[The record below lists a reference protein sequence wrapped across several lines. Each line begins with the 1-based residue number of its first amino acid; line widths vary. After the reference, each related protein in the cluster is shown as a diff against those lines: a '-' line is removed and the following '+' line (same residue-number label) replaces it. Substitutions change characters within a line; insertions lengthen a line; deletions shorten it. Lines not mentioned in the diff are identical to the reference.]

1 MSDKRKVSM
10 IRGVGGKIL
19 IIFVS
24 VTVVGVATLAIVAAN
39 RASTALRESSV
50 DQMRAVREIKSNQIQ
65 SLFEQLDAETD
76 IIALS
81 GDVDEALEDLLRY
94 REEMDVDATG
104 PYDITGTGDE
114 LTLTYEEIY
123 DETYDKLSVY
133 TEVAGHYDLY
143 LVSEDHGHVMY
154 TNARESDLGT
164 NLATGPHRDS
174 ALARVWE
181 LARETD
187 KPVVV
192 DMEPYAP
199 SNNRPA
205 MFYAQRV
212 KNDDGEAHGIAVIQV
227 ALGQINTI
235 MQERTGMGET
245 GETYLVG
252 EDKLMRSDS
261 YRDPEARS
269 VSASLNGT
277 VGANGV
283 DTQAVREA
291 FAGRPGSDAIVDY
304 NGNPVFSAWDVV
316 GIRDFEWA
324 LIAEIDEA
332 EVQEPIN
339 ELVAF
344 ILYIAVALMVVV
356 IVVSVL
362 FSRSISRPLSA
373 AAGIASQIAEGNL
386 AVEVPETRRKD
397 EIGLLTGSFKT
408 MARSLN
414 NVLGQVDESVDQVN
428 SGAEQVA
435 QSSQSLSQGSTE
447 QASSLEEITASLNE
461 INSQSDQN
469 AESATEA
476 SSVAKGALDSAEKG
490 NEQVQSLVAA
500 MDRIN
505 ESSDEITKV
514 VKVIDDIAFQINLLA
529 LNANVE
535 AARAGKYGK
544 GFAVVAE
551 EVRNLAV
558 RSAQAAKE
566 TTTMVETTT
575 KNIQEGN
582 TAAQATS
589 EQLQEIVT
597 GSTKV
602 ADFLEEIALASKEQA
617 QGVEQI
623 NQGLSQVDQV
633 TQSNTA
639 NAEESAAAA
648 EELSA
653 QAQQLRA
660 LVSTFQ
666 LAHNKMDAREARASG
681 TTRAANGRD
690 GNGSHGEQPRQI
702 AAGPSSPEYEP
713 AGAAHTRP
721 AEKSG
726 QNPRDAIKLDDDD
739 FGQF

>member
-1 MSDKRKVSM
+1 MADKRKVSLT
-10 IRGVGGKIL
+10 RGVGGKIL
-19 IIFVS
+19 LLFIS
-24 VTVVGVATLAIVAAN
+24 VTLVGVTALTIVAAN

-50 DQMRAVREIKSNQIQ
+50 KELRAIQAIKSNQID
-65 SLFEQLDAETD
+65 SLFEELHVEMEV
-76 IIALS
+76 IARS
-81 GDVDEALEDLLRY
+81 GDVDEVLEDLIRY
-94 REEMDVDATG
+94 HEEMGVDATG
-104 PYDITGTGDE
+104 PYDITGNGDE
-114 LTLTYEEIY
+114 LTLAYEEIY
-123 DETYDKLSVY
+123 RTAHEKLSVY
-133 TEVAGHYDLY
+133 TEVAGHYDLF
-143 LVSEDHGHVMY
+143 LACEEHGHVMY
-154 TNARESDLGT
+154 TNARKADLGT
-164 NLATGPHRDS
+164 NLVTGPYRDS
-174 ALARVWE
+174 ALARAWE
-181 LARETD
+181 LARVTD
-187 KPVVV
+187 DPVIV
-192 DMEPYAP
+192 DMEPYAA
-199 SNNRPA
+199 SNNEPA

-212 KNDDGEAHGIAVIQV
+212 RNDAGEVHGVAVIQV
-227 ALGQINTI
+227 SLGQINAI

-252 EDKLMRSDS
+252 EDNLMRSDS
-261 YRDPEARS
+261 YLDPEARS
-269 VSASLNGT
+269 VNASLNGT

-283 DTQAVREA
+283 DTEAVREA
-291 FAGRPGSDAIVDY
+291 FAGRPGSGVIVDY
-304 NGNPVFSAWDVV
+304 NGNPVLSAWDVV
-316 GIRDFEWA
+316 EVGDFTWA
-324 LIAEIDEA
+324 LLAEIDQA

-339 ELVAF
+339 ELVTF
-344 ILYIAVALMVVV
+344 IIYIAVALMIVV
-356 IVVSVL
+356 IVVSIL
-362 FSRSISRPLSA
+362 FSRSISKPLA
-373 AAGIASQIAEGNL
+373 VAAGVASQIAEGNL
-386 AVEVPETRRKD
+386 AVDVPEVRRKD

-408 MARSLN
+408 MVDSLN
-414 NVLGQVDESVDQVN
+414 DVLGQVDESVDQVN

-469 AESATEA
+469 AESSTEA

-490 NEQVQSLVAA
+490 SEQVQSLVAA

-575 KNIQEGN
+575 KNIEEGN

-623 NQGLSQVDQV
+623 NQGLSQIDQV

-639 NAEESAAAA
+639 NAEEGAAAA

-666 LAHNKMDAREARASG
+666 LAHNKVDAREAPASGTSRASG
-681 TTRAANGRD
+681 GAD
-690 GNGSHGEQPRQI
+690 GNGSQGERPRQI
-702 AAGPSSPEYEP
+702 AAGPHQESEP
-713 AGAAHTRP
+713 VGVAHSRT
-721 AEKSG
+721 AEKSR